1 VNKIF
6 SFISLV
12 RLNKPIGIFLLLWPT
27 LWALWLL
34 SNGVP
39 NLRVLGIF
47 VLGVILTRSLG
58 CAINDLVDRKID
70 AKVSRTKNRPL
81 ALKLI
86 SIHEAFYLIII
97 LAIFSLVL
105 VFQLNIY
112 AIKIASI
119 ALILII
125 LYPFTKRF
133 LPIPQAFLGITFGF
147 SILMVS
153 VSVQSQITLEAWLLF
168 VANAFWVLAYDTHY
182 AVADMKDDMKI
193 KIKSAPLT
201 FGKATMK
208 IIASCYLVAFSILIL
223 IGILSNYSFVYF
235 IFLFIAFSI
244 ALNVWKKCILL
255 ESTANFNAFISNN
268 YVGFLIFVGFL
279 SQS

>member
-1 VNKIF
+1 MNKIF

-97 LAIFSLVL
+97 LVIFSLVL

-208 IIASCYLVAFSILIL
+208 IIASCYLVAFSVLIL

>member
-97 LAIFSLVL
+97 LVIFSLAL

-193 KIKSAPLT
+193 KIKSAP
-201 FGKATMK
+201 
-208 IIASCYLVAFSILIL
+208 
-223 IGILSNYSFVYF
+223 
-235 IFLFIAFSI
+235 
-244 ALNVWKKCILL
+244 
-255 ESTANFNAFISNN
+255 
-268 YVGFLIFVGFL
+268 
-279 SQS
+279 

>member
-1 VNKIF
+1 MNKIF

-27 LWALWLL
+27 LWALWLS

-39 NLRVLGIF
+39 DLRVLGIF

-97 LAIFSLVL
+97 LVIFSLVL

-208 IIASCYLVAFSILIL
+208 IIASCYLVAFSVLIL

>member
-1 VNKIF
+1 MNKIF

-97 LAIFSLVL
+97 LVIFSLAL

-193 KIKSAPLT
+193 KIMSAPLT

>member
-97 LAIFSLVL
+97 LVIFSLVL

>member
-1 VNKIF
+1 MNKIF

>member
-97 LAIFSLVL
+97 LVIFSLAL

>member
-1 VNKIF
+1 MNKIF

-97 LAIFSLVL
+97 LVIFSLAL

-193 KIKSAPLT
+193 KIKSAPLP

-208 IIASCYLVAFSILIL
+208 IIASCYLVAFSVLIL